1 MFFFRRKKKDENEKS
16 ETDKTIEELQKKIDT
31 QDAKIITFKE
41 DIAPQMAETI
51 KSLRMELN
59 NQYNKLKQKDE
70 EIEQLNLAIKEMSS
84 GSSEIQKEEFS
95 DLIEKYKNEAK
106 IYKEKVSEQA
116 DKILDLQKK
125 IALLPEICSRLMEE
139 ITKRNARIQFLTQ
152 KLEKFKDENAKL
164 SIDLIELETRLEEQ
178 LKIMEDKEFKMRE
191 VLKSIDV

>member
-31 QDAKIITFKE
+31 QDAQIITFKE